1 MSSLNRKITA
11 NKPKHL
17 LVENELKKL
26 KTFYSSYFISKSHFE
41 EDGTQNYLV
50 FQPINRYFKNI
61 GSGNYIYYWKSEGLP
76 DEKINSIKTSDYG
89 ITPKLNYYGTK
100 TRVELNGSYLKQDK
114 ITYTHR
120 KIVNI
125 YLVYELTGSNSDN
138 NDPTVKNSLVQL
150 L

>member
-1 MSSLNRKITA
+1 MSDKR
-11 NKPKHL
+11 
-17 LVENELKKL
+17 
-26 KTFYSSYFISKSHFE
+26 
-41 EDGTQNYLV
+41 
-50 FQPINRYFKNI
+50 
-61 GSGNYIYYWKSEGLP
+61 
-76 DEKINSIKTSDYG
+76 INSTKTPDYG